1 MSILVL
7 AGVDP
12 SGAAGLRRDVWALA
26 KCGHD
31 AIAIPTCLT
40 LQSRVVRADPIDDA
54 WLADTLDDVVE
65 SAEVHAIKIGLVVHA
80 SVWRTLLPRVAKLV
94 ARGIP
99 LVVDPVRGP
108 SSGGFSVEAEGRE
121 ILRDDVGPL
130 HAILTP
136 NRPELAWLAS
146 PPRANDDF
154 LADDALQELLALGFG
169 AVLLKGGHADSKTM
183 VVDRLVSADGEWRYS
198 RARRED
204 GRGRRGTGC
213 TLSSFLTA
221 GLADGLDI
229 AMAARVAGHRLQQVW
244 NELRIG

>member
-12 SGAAGLRRDVWALA
+12 SGAAGLGRDVWALA
-26 KCGHD
+26 KCGHE

-65 SAEVHAIKIGLVVHA
+65 HADVRAIKIGLVVHA
-80 SVWRTLLPRVAKLV
+80 AAWRTLLPRVAKLV

-108 SSGGFSVEAEGRE
+108 SSGGFSVEPDARE
-121 ILRDDVGPL
+121 IVRNDVGAL

-136 NRPELAWLAS
+136 NLPELAWLAS
-146 PPRANDDF
+146 PPDSSDEARE
-154 LADDALQELLALGFG
+154 DDALEEFLALGFG
-169 AVLLKGGHADSKTM
+169 AVLLKGGHADSMTT
-183 VVDRLVSADGEWRYS
+183 VVDRLVSAEGEWRFR
-198 RARRED
+198 RARRDD
-204 GRGRRGTGC
+204 GAGRRGTGC
-213 TLSSFLTA
+213 TLSSFLSA

-229 AMAARVAGHRLQQVW
+229 ATATRVAGHRLQQVW
-244 NELRIG
+244 SELKIG